1 MLSAGTTPTAFR
13 QVSKIIDFAVAE
25 TLSVAPK
32 QTRRLL
38 PDGEGVADMNT
49 PHSIDILEAR
59 LRGWIDS
66 RAASDP
72 EWQSIAD
79 TIDYAKENTPGV
91 RDNGEPNFIHPLW
104 IANAVAAIIEQCE
117 AAGAPPLGKQAIDL
131 IRVALCHDLL
141 EDCSHITRDILADKI
156 GFRAAA
162 GVYNMSFKYYDANGQ
177 KVVKPKAD
185 YEEDFL
191 SDPLALIGKY
201 VDRSH
206 NLMTMV
212 DIDQAKLLRVVYDAE
227 KQRAKLNEVSEFYI
241 PAGDPAVLAQRFP
254 EDKPLFPYI
263 LSARDAMVR
272 VASRVVGDIAE
283 HDFRDT
289 IFGDD
294 DLPQRC
300 SILAALRLPGQDQVR
315 RKNTATPID
324 VDAFVCGED
333 RSVTTAFQR
342 LSRSLRATWGR
353 MVTSPLQSVRQ
364 RQQACDACENGLRQ
378 WVEVQARQFP
388 QWNEIPAII
397 DFAKAHTKGSRDNGE
412 PNLIH
417 ALRVAGAMT
426 ALLDQCGETG
436 AHLPTDEAVSLIKI
450 ALCHNLLEAETMQRA
465 TLRDY
470 IGERAEAAVYLIS
483 NQYTGP
489 HGGLIQKSPA
499 QIIADQKKDPLA
511 LLVRFG
517 ERSHNLLTMVDIDQA
532 GILQSIVYTPAQQR
546 AKLDD
551 ASNVL
556 IPAADPLVIPGLY
569 ADVYH
574 PFLLAGRDMLGG
586 ATARMVGRFAAL
598 DYYRTI
604 LGFDNPAQRGSL
616 ILTVRPP
623 EKAHINTVPP
633 LPAVPP
639 EVFGNSAVASRRPK
653 KNKVALPA

>member
-1 MLSAGTTPTAFR
+1 MAFR
-13 QVSKIIDFAVAE
+13 EVGKIVDSAVAE

-79 TIDYAKENTPGV
+79 TIDYARENTPGV

-156 GFRAAA
+156 GLRAAA
-162 GVYNMSFKYYDANGQ
+162 GVYNMSFKYYDADGQ
-177 KVVKPKAD
+177 LVIKPKPE
-185 YEEDFL
+185 YEKDFL
-191 SDPLALIGKY
+191 SDPLTLIGKY
-201 VDRSH
+201 GDRSH

-212 DIDQAKLLRVVYDAE
+212 DIEQAKLLRVVYNPE
-227 KQRAKLNEVSEFYI
+227 KQRVKLNEVSAFYI
-241 PAGDPAVLAQRFP
+241 PAGDPAVLEQHFP
-254 EDKPLFPYI
+254 NDKGLFPYI

-283 HDFRDT
+283 HDYLNT
-289 IFGDD
+289 IFVVDN
-294 DLPQRC
+294 PHQRR
-300 SILAALRLPGQDQVR
+300 SIEAALRLPGQDQVK

-324 VDAFVCGED
+324 FDAFVCGED

-353 MVTSPLQSVRQ
+353 MVSPLQHGQ
-364 RQQACDACENGLRQ
+364 RHQQACDACENGLRQ

-397 DFAKAHTKGSRDNGE
+397 DLAKAHTKGRRDNGE
-412 PNLIH
+412 LGFIH
-417 ALRVAGAMT
+417 PLRVAGAMT
-426 ALLDQCGETG
+426 ALLDQCGGTG

-517 ERSHNLLTMVDIDQA
+517 ERSHNLLTMVDIDRA
-532 GILQSIVYTPAQQR
+532 GILRGITYTPAQQR
-546 AKLDD
+546 AKLED
-551 ASNVL
+551 ASRVL
-556 IPAADPLVIPGLY
+556 IPAADPLVISGFY
-569 ADVYH
+569 EGVYH
-574 PFLLAGRDMLGG
+574 PFLLAGRDML
-586 ATARMVGRFAAL
+586 ARAAARMVGRFAAL

-604 LGFDNPAQRGSL
+604 LGFDNPAQRDSL
-616 ILTVRPP
+616 IGTVRPP
-623 EKAHINTVPP
+623 ERAHINTVPP
-633 LPAVPP
+633 VPAVPP
-639 EVFGNSAVASRRPK
+639 EVFGNQPGKKGQRDMAMSA
-653 KNKVALPA
+653 